1 VNWAKEFTMS
11 ESNPIR
17 LYAVHGWH
25 QDEDYARLFE
35 YLESADNFFYRA
47 LSDPAAQS
55 PQGDGTAARRT
66 LISEALKHAECVVC
80 PAGTWDRFN
89 DWARFTVESARS
101 LDIPVVA
108 IEHFGPKN
116 MDVRLKGHAA
126 EVVGWDSRSIVD
138 AIRREARHED
148 TTRFDLIE
156 FDL

>member
-1 VNWAKEFTMS
+1 MS

-17 LYAVHGWH
+17 VYAVHGW
-25 QDEDYARLFE
+25 QLDEDYARLFE

-47 LSDPAAQS
+47 LSDPSAVPPA
-55 PQGDGTAARRT
+55 GDGPAARRT
-66 LISEALKHAECVVC
+66 QISEALTHAECVVC

-89 DWARFTVESARS
+89 DWARFTVETARS